1 MTNLNKILETLIRVN
16 NQRPIWRRPLGGRP
30 RTNIPLRSPLRNN
43 KRNLQDGTDIKEIDS
58 TKST

>member
-16 NQRPIWRRPLGGRP
+16 NQRPGRP
-30 RTNIPLRSPLRNN
+30 RPTKPGRRPLRNN

>member
-1 MTNLNKILETLIRVN
+1 MMTNLNKILETLIRVN

-30 RTNIPLRSPLRNN
+30 RTNILRNN

>member
-1 MTNLNKILETLIRVN
+1 MMTNLNKILETLIRVN
-16 NQRPIWRRPLGGRP
+16 NQRPNGRP
-30 RTNIPLRSPLRNN
+30 RPNKPARRPLRNN

>member
-16 NQRPIWRRPLGGRP
+16 NQRPNWRRPLGGRP
-30 RTNIPLRSPLRNN
+30 RTNILRNN